1 MKRNNVKQITIRLTA
16 DEYAHVKQLSKDSG
30 LKMEPAIRRLIM
42 GVNLRPRPPDELPE
56 LLRQLSGIGTNI
68 NQIAKVANASGY
80 VRKEDIQSIMEMQ
93 AALWR
98 AVKRGYWR
106 ICSPII
112 SVLPPGPLRYRVY
125 PVFETGCSLCCR
137 LRFGEQAHVC
147 IDPSPLAYRKFLR
160 QEPVDA
166 DSK

>member
-16 DEYAHVKQLSKDSG
+16 DEYAHGQAAFQGQRLENGACDPAAYHG
-30 LKMEPAIRRLIM
+30 REPAS
-42 GVNLRPRPPDELPE
+42 PPPDELPE

-98 AVKRGYWR
+98 AVKRG
-106 ICSPII
+106 
-112 SVLPPGPLRYRVY
+112 
-125 PVFETGCSLCCR
+125 
-137 LRFGEQAHVC
+137 
-147 IDPSPLAYRKFLR
+147 
-160 QEPVDA
+160 
-166 DSK
+166 

>member
-42 GVNLRPRPPDELPE
+42 GVNLRPRPPDEL
-56 LLRQLSGIGTNI
+56 LRQLSGIGTNI

-80 VRKEDIQSIMEMQ
+80 VHKEDIQSIMEMQ

-98 AVKRGYWR
+98 AVKRG
-106 ICSPII
+106 
-112 SVLPPGPLRYRVY
+112 
-125 PVFETGCSLCCR
+125 
-137 LRFGEQAHVC
+137 
-147 IDPSPLAYRKFLR
+147 
-160 QEPVDA
+160 
-166 DSK
+166 

>member
-30 LKMEPAIRRLIM
+30 LKMEPVIRQLIM

-98 AVKRGYWR
+98 VVKRGSWL
-106 ICSPII
+106 
-112 SVLPPGPLRYRVY
+112 LP
-125 PVFETGCSLCCR
+125 
-137 LRFGEQAHVC
+137 
-147 IDPSPLAYRKFLR
+147 KFL
-160 QEPVDA
+160 PFASV
-166 DSK
+166 

>member
-1 MKRNNVKQITIRLTA
+1 MRSAYIPRSNAQKKSFVEVGTLKRNNVKQLTLRLTA

-30 LKMEPAIRRLIM
+30 LKMEPAIRQLIM

-98 AVKRGYWR
+98 VVKRG
-106 ICSPII
+106 
-112 SVLPPGPLRYRVY
+112 
-125 PVFETGCSLCCR
+125 
-137 LRFGEQAHVC
+137 
-147 IDPSPLAYRKFLR
+147 
-160 QEPVDA
+160 
-166 DSK
+166 

>member
-30 LKMEPAIRRLIM
+30 LKMEPAIIM

-98 AVKRGYWR
+98 AVKRG
-106 ICSPII
+106 
-112 SVLPPGPLRYRVY
+112 
-125 PVFETGCSLCCR
+125 
-137 LRFGEQAHVC
+137 
-147 IDPSPLAYRKFLR
+147 
-160 QEPVDA
+160 
-166 DSK
+166 

>member
-68 NQIAKVANASGY
+68 NQLAHWANGKGY
-80 VRKEDIQSIMEMQ
+80 VTQAQIHDAARFAREAWELVRESI
-93 AALWR
+93 
-98 AVKRGYWR
+98 
-106 ICSPII
+106 
-112 SVLPPGPLRYRVY
+112 
-125 PVFETGCSLCCR
+125 
-137 LRFGEQAHVC
+137 
-147 IDPSPLAYRKFLR
+147 
-160 QEPVDA
+160 
-166 DSK
+166 

>member
-80 VRKEDIQSIMEMQ
+80 RCCSSHHQQKSEEQS
-93 AALWR
+93 A
-98 AVKRGYWR
+98 
-106 ICSPII
+106 
-112 SVLPPGPLRYRVY
+112 Y
-125 PVFETGCSLCCR
+125 PYPT
-137 LRFGEQAHVC
+137 
-147 IDPSPLAYRKFLR
+147 
-160 QEPVDA
+160 
-166 DSK
+166 

>member
-42 GVNLRPRPPDELPE
+42 GVNLRPRPPDEL
-56 LLRQLSGIGTNI
+56 RQLSGIGTNI

-98 AVKRGYWR
+98 AVKRG
-106 ICSPII
+106 
-112 SVLPPGPLRYRVY
+112 
-125 PVFETGCSLCCR
+125 
-137 LRFGEQAHVC
+137 
-147 IDPSPLAYRKFLR
+147 
-160 QEPVDA
+160 
-166 DSK
+166 

>member
-42 GVNLRPRPPDELPE
+42 GVNLRLNVGRSLPFC
-56 LLRQLSGIGTNI
+56 LDQRQLSGIGTNI

-98 AVKRGYWR
+98 AVKRG
-106 ICSPII
+106 
-112 SVLPPGPLRYRVY
+112 
-125 PVFETGCSLCCR
+125 
-137 LRFGEQAHVC
+137 
-147 IDPSPLAYRKFLR
+147 
-160 QEPVDA
+160 
-166 DSK
+166 

>member
-30 LKMEPAIRRLIM
+30 LKMEPAIRQLIM

-56 LLRQLSGIGTNI
+56 LLRQLSGTNI

-98 AVKRGYWR
+98 VVKRG
-106 ICSPII
+106 
-112 SVLPPGPLRYRVY
+112 
-125 PVFETGCSLCCR
+125 
-137 LRFGEQAHVC
+137 
-147 IDPSPLAYRKFLR
+147 
-160 QEPVDA
+160 
-166 DSK
+166 